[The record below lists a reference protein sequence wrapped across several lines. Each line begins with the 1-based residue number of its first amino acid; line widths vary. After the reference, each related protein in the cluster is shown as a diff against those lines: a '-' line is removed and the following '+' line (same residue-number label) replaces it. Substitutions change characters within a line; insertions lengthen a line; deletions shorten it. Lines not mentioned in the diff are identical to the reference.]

1 MLFRFPHSSWLPA
14 CRRLLLL
21 LPALALAAGLSARS
35 LVKADVQLANNAV
48 LAMYQDEDANM
59 WIGTYDGL
67 HLYNGKN
74 TFVFRME
81 LDNEFSLCS
90 NIVLE
95 IAPAEKGYLWVATSL
110 GINKF
115 SLRERR
121 VVESYMQ
128 YVDVE
133 NIASDSEG
141 NTVLFSGEDFITCY
155 RPGRAFFEDVYI
167 PGVRAA
173 EIVTVWSEAPRVF
186 CTLGRDGELVR
197 YRLNDGEGK
206 SLVRVSG
213 RQLSA
218 RPVRKAFFNG
228 GRLHFVDTSG
238 GLWRYTYKDESLVL
252 LSDLSQLGETG
263 FTVSTVCSFG
273 DEVYVGFLAGALGR
287 VPEKGGRC
295 ELIASDYRVFCLWA
309 DCNQDI
315 LWVGTDGYGVHMYCD
330 KEELFTTLLMEDM
343 PQKVLKPVRAI
354 HTDDRGNLW
363 IGTKGDGVIR
373 IRDYESYAGGNIPVD
388 HLTRFDRGKGL
399 TSNEVFSFCSSPAR
413 NVIWLG
419 TSGPGLTYYSYR
431 DDRMRTLPLQPGMP
445 EIRGVHQMCEVNDST
460 LYLACDTDALV
471 ELTIGKGDRP
481 VVTAMRRYRF
491 RLERRDCNEFY
502 ALIRESDSTL
512 LLGMRGGYGLIR
524 FDMRTKKYVFVD
536 MHRLQSRALGDLL
549 CLCKSRESGLYCGAS
564 SGLILLTP
572 EGDIRQFNR
581 RNGIVN
587 DMIHGV
593 LEDAHG
599 CIWLSTNK
607 GLAQYSP
614 GHDFFHN
621 YSTSD
626 LRVIEF
632 CDDAYWKCPYT
643 DRLFFGG
650 VNGVVWID
658 PAAEPP
664 SNYKPRLRFMDLELP
679 DGTLVPL
686 SDHTGDGHDPLPVRI
701 APRTTGFAVSFVAVD
716 YLNGDNYEYS
726 YMLEGYSDEWVE
738 LQKNNRVAFMNIPAG
753 SYLLHVR
760 YKSNV
765 MDRATQVYTLPLTVL
780 PPWYRTTAALVCYIL
795 LAVGLVWLFAA
806 LLRRHYR
813 RQQQRVVARLEEEQR
828 EKLYEARLNF
838 FVNISHEL
846 CTPLTLINGMNE
858 RIAQLS
864 AENPQLHKYTDVM
877 HENVKGLN
885 DLIQEILDFRKIEEE
900 GFGRVHI
907 HSVDIAAMLC
917 VQVRSF
923 ADAAERNGIELL
935 LEVPP
940 ELTWNTDAAFLK
952 KVVFNLM
959 SNAMK
964 YTPQRGC
971 IRISAAAAGDGLEL
985 KVRNTGRGIAP
996 EQLIHV
1002 FDRYRILDSMDRN
1015 MYTDSTSRNGLG
1027 LFICRGL
1034 VQALGGEISVDSEV
1048 GRYAEFTVRLP
1059 YREVTDGDV
1068 GAEAVQKPAGIA
1080 PTLPRGGGGEKPL
1093 VLVVDDNKDIV
1104 WLIESALSGQFRVST
1119 CHDVA
1124 EALARLG
1131 EMTPDLIITDIVMAG
1146 ASGLELVNAVRSD
1159 KFLRGIPVVVVS
1171 AKITESE
1178 QVEGLVSGADAYL
1191 TKPFSVPV
1199 LCATV
1204 ERLIASRRMLKDYY
1218 NTPESVYTVVEGQKM
1233 HQTDKLFMDTVVD
1246 TIQEHIESENLRME
1260 LIAERLGLTAR
1271 NFYRK
1276 FKKISGRTPSEFIKE
1291 YRFEYAARLLTTTHL
1306 TIQEIMYRVG
1316 ISNKSYF
1323 YREFQKKYGLKPKEY
1338 RTKQ

>member
-1 MLFRFPHSSWLPA
+1 M
-14 CRRLLLL
+14 
-21 LPALALAAGLSARS
+21 
-35 LVKADVQLANNAV
+35 
-48 LAMYQDEDANM
+48 
-59 WIGTYDGL
+59 
-67 HLYNGKN
+67 
-74 TFVFRME
+74 
-81 LDNEFSLCS
+81 
-90 NIVLE
+90 
-95 IAPAEKGYLWVATSL
+95 
-110 GINKF
+110 
-115 SLRERR
+115 
-121 VVESYMQ
+121 
-128 YVDVE
+128 
-133 NIASDSEG
+133 
-141 NTVLFSGEDFITCY
+141 
-155 RPGRAFFEDVYI
+155 
-167 PGVRAA
+167 
-173 EIVTVWSEAPRVF
+173 
-186 CTLGRDGELVR
+186 
-197 YRLNDGEGK
+197 
-206 SLVRVSG
+206 
-213 RQLSA
+213 
-218 RPVRKAFFNG
+218 
-228 GRLHFVDTSG
+228 
-238 GLWRYTYKDESLVL
+238 
-252 LSDLSQLGETG
+252 
-263 FTVSTVCSFG
+263 
-273 DEVYVGFLAGALGR
+273 
-287 VPEKGGRC
+287 
-295 ELIASDYRVFCLWA
+295 
-309 DCNQDI
+309 
-315 LWVGTDGYGVHMYCD
+315 
-330 KEELFTTLLMEDM
+330 
-343 PQKVLKPVRAI
+343 
-354 HTDDRGNLW
+354 
-363 IGTKGDGVIR
+363 
-373 IRDYESYAGGNIPVD
+373 
-388 HLTRFDRGKGL
+388 
-399 TSNEVFSFCSSPAR
+399 
-413 NVIWLG
+413 
-419 TSGPGLTYYSYR
+419 
-431 DDRMRTLPLQPGMP
+431 
-445 EIRGVHQMCEVNDST
+445 
-460 LYLACDTDALV
+460 
-471 ELTIGKGDRP
+471 
-481 VVTAMRRYRF
+481 
-491 RLERRDCNEFY
+491 
-502 ALIRESDSTL
+502 
-512 LLGMRGGYGLIR
+512 
-524 FDMRTKKYVFVD
+524 
-536 MHRLQSRALGDLL
+536 
-549 CLCKSRESGLYCGAS
+549 
-564 SGLILLTP
+564 
-572 EGDIRQFNR
+572 
-581 RNGIVN
+581 
-587 DMIHGV
+587 
-593 LEDAHG
+593 
-599 CIWLSTNK
+599 
-607 GLAQYSP
+607 
-614 GHDFFHN
+614 
-621 YSTSD
+621 
-626 LRVIEF
+626 
-632 CDDAYWKCPYT
+632 
-643 DRLFFGG
+643 
-650 VNGVVWID
+650 NGVVWID

-686 SDHTGDGHDPLPVRI
+686 SDYTGDGHDPLPVRI

-971 IRISAAAAGDGLEL
+971 IRISAAAAGNGLEL

-996 EQLIHV
+996 EQLVHV

-1059 YREVTDGDV
+1059 YREVADGDV
-1068 GAEAVQKPAGIA
+1068 GAEAVQKPAGVA
-1080 PTLPRGGGGEKPL
+1080 PTLPRGGEKPL